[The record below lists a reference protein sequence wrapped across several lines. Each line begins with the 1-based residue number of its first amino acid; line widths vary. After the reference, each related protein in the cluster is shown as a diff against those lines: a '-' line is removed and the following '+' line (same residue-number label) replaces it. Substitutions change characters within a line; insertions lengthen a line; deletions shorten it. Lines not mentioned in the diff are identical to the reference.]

1 MHAQRGSC
9 GADARLPHRVLME
22 NGERLAALAA
32 VRDCEH
38 HLLGAR
44 ASRSISASLAALQ
57 SAINQAG
64 HQCMPQVQLSPV
76 LAAHAAECDD
86 EQACAHSKAEE
97 G

>member
-1 MHAQRGSC
+1 MRSCAQRGSWE
-9 GADARLPHRVLME
+9 ADARLPRRVLVE

-38 HLLGAR
+38 RLLGAR

-64 HQCMPQVQLSPV
+64 HQCMPQVEFSAVCTHRKVQ
-76 LAAHAAECDD
+76 
-86 EQACAHSKAEE
+86 
-97 G
+97 